1 VPCSIAPDAVGLFMR
16 LAALVTPS
24 RQERAAADLC
34 LEYLRE
40 LGLEPDEDDAG
51 PQIDGDAGNIYA
63 RVPGTVEGT
72 PIFLCAH
79 LDTVPA
85 IAPVEPLQ
93 TNGRIT
99 NVHDA
104 ILGADNKASVAGML
118 DGVRR
123 VLEQGIPH
131 AGIELVLTP
140 QEEVGLLGVR
150 AFDTARLHSRIGFVY
165 DHAGPIGGII
175 TRAPSQK
182 SVRLAFTGAA
192 AHAGIEPE
200 LGRSAILAA
209 ARAVAAMRLGRLDE
223 GTTAN
228 VGTIAGGEA
237 RNVVPPRC
245 VVEAEVRSL
254 DHARCAAE
262 AVAMVEAA
270 TIAATETGC
279 GVDAEVTELYRAYR
293 IAPSSTA
300 YRLARTAL
308 EASGYGPHDVF
319 TGGGAD
325 THVFVERGLD
335 CVNLCSGMERIHTKD
350 EYIDV
355 ADLEGLSRL
364 TVELIRVASARRS

>member
-1 VPCSIAPDAVGLFMR
+1 MPCSIASDAVGLFLR

-24 RQERAAADLC
+24 GRERAAADLC

-40 LGLEPDEDDAG
+40 LGLDADEDDAG
-51 PQIDGDAGNIYA
+51 TRIAGDAGNIYTSLPA
-63 RVPGTVEGT
+63 TTEGT

-85 IAPVEPLQ
+85 VAPVEPVQ
-93 TNGRIT
+93 SNGRIT
-99 NVHDA
+99 NAHDA

-118 DGVRR
+118 DAMRR
-123 VLEQGIPH
+123 VVDEGIPH

-150 AFDTARLHSRIGFVY
+150 AFDTGRLRARVGFVY

-182 SVRLAFTGAA
+182 SVRLEFTGAA

-200 LGRSAILAA
+200 KGRSAILAA
-209 ARAVAAMRLGRLDE
+209 ARAISAMRLGRLDE

-228 VGTIAGGEA
+228 VGTIQGGEA

-245 VVEAEVRSL
+245 TVHAEVRSL
-254 DHARCAAE
+254 DQARCSEEAA
-262 AVAMVEAA
+262 AMVEAA
-270 TIAATETGC
+270 TVAAAETGC
-279 GVDAEVTELYRAYR
+279 GVDVEVTELYRAYR
-293 IAPSSTA
+293 VASSSAA
-300 YRLARTAL
+300 YRLAQTAL
-308 EASGYGPHDVF
+308 AAAGYPVYDVS

-335 CVNLCSGMERIHTKD
+335 CVNLCSGMEQIHTPH
-350 EYIDV
+350 EYVDV
-355 ADLEGLSRL
+355 DDVEGLSRL
-364 TVELIRVASARRS
+364 TLELIRASAAPLL

>member
-1 VPCSIAPDAVGLFMR
+1 MPCSIAPDAVGLFMR

-24 RQERAAADLC
+24 GRERAAADLC

-51 PQIDGDAGNIYA
+51 SRIAGDTGNIYA
-63 RVPGTVEGT
+63 HLPGTVEGT

-85 IAPVEPLQ
+85 VAPIEPLQ
-93 TNGRIT
+93 SNGRIT

-118 DGVRR
+118 DAVRQ
-123 VLEQGIPH
+123 VIDDGLPH

-140 QEEVGLLGVR
+140 QEEVGLIGVR
-150 AFDTARLHSRIGFVY
+150 AFDASRLRSRVGFVY
-165 DHAGPIGGII
+165 DHGGPIGGII

-182 SVRLAFTGAA
+182 AVRLEFTGAS

-200 LGRSAILAA
+200 KGRSAILAA

-228 VGTIAGGEA
+228 VGTIEGGEA

-245 VVEAEVRSL
+245 LVQAEVRSL
-254 DHARCAAE
+254 DHARCAEE

-279 GVDAEVTELYRAYR
+279 GVEVEVTELYRAYR
-293 IAPSSTA
+293 VAPSSVA

-308 EASGYGPHDVF
+308 GAAGYPIYEIA

-335 CVNLCSGMERIHTKD
+335 CVNLCSGMEQIHTPH

-355 ADLEGLSRL
+355 ADVEGLGRL
-364 TVELIRVASARRS
+364 TLALIRAAVATPA

>member
-1 VPCSIAPDAVGLFMR
+1 MPCSIAPDAVGLFLR

-24 RQERAAADLC
+24 GRERAAADLC

-40 LGLEPDEDDAG
+40 IGLEPDEDDAG
-51 PQIDGDAGNIYA
+51 ARIDGDTGNIYA
-63 RVPGTVEGT
+63 HVPGTVEGT

-85 IAPVEPLQ
+85 VAPIEPLQ

-104 ILGADNKASVAGML
+104 ILGADNKATVAGML
-118 DGVRR
+118 DAVRR
-123 VLEQGIPH
+123 VLEEGIPH

-140 QEEVGLLGVR
+140 QEEVGLIGVR
-150 AFDTARLHSRIGFVY
+150 AFDVSRLRSRVGFVY

-182 SVRLAFTGAA
+182 AVRLEFTGAA

-200 LGRSAILAA
+200 KGRSAILAA
-209 ARAVAAMRLGRLDE
+209 ARAVSAMRLGRLDE

-228 VGTIAGGEA
+228 VGTIEGGEA
-237 RNVVPPRC
+237 RNVVPSRC
-245 VVEAEVRSL
+245 LVQAEVRSL
-254 DHARCAAE
+254 DHARCAEE
-262 AVAMVEAA
+262 ASAMVEAA

-279 GVDAEVTELYRAYR
+279 GVEVEVTELYRAYR
-293 IAPSSTA
+293 VAPSSAA
-300 YRLARTAL
+300 YGLARTAL
-308 EASGYGPHDVF
+308 AAAGYPAYEIS

-335 CVNLCSGMERIHTKD
+335 CVNLCSGMEQIHTPH
-350 EYIDV
+350 EHIDV
-355 ADLEGLSRL
+355 DDVEGLVRL
-364 TVELIRVASARRS
+364 TLELVRAAAAPRS